1 MYSPRFKQKCA
12 VCKKNMVVMYSSR
25 QFPICS
31 ECQMKQINKPITD
44 QKYKELFDIDTK
56 LYEMSTF
63 LRNIKQ
69 SYLRYDSLTERQIEA
84 FSKAVED
91 LKKPREKKEE
101 KPAEI
106 EISSDI
112 SLRARRVA
120 AKAARDAKKKAKE
133 TEKKVEKE

>member
-1 MYSPRFKQKCA
+1 MYGPRFKQKCA
-12 VCKKNMVVMYSSR
+12 VCKKNMVVMYSAR

-31 ECQMKQINKPITD
+31 ECQMKQINKPVTD
-44 QKYKELFDIDTK
+44 PKYKELFDIDLK

-69 SYLRYDSLTERQIEA
+69 SYLRYDSLTERQVEA
-84 FSKAVED
+84 FKKAVED

-101 KPAEI
+101 KPIEI

-112 SLRARRVA
+112 SMRAKRLAV
-120 AKAARDAKKKAKE
+120 KAARDAKKKAKDA
-133 TEKKVEKE
+133 EKKE